1 MWPQLKKHWLLHA
14 GCRAGAAVP
23 GQCWLGSGSHR
34 LDQVAAFLETGFWLL
49 GLIRRGNAPS
59 PSPGSWENILTLK
72 KSWDMLTAEK
82 KQSSPGL
89 VAAATSPAG
98 TRITNSRVQ
107 RPRNQM
113 VCAPETVWGKSQ
125 RTHHLL
131 WLWGNLSFH
140 SVPQNPVSTLDG

>member
-1 MWPQLKKHWLLHA
+1 MLELQCQANAGWGVGLTGWIKWLLSWK
-14 GCRAGAAVP
+14 P
-23 GQCWLGSGSHR
+23 
-34 LDQVAAFLETGFWLL
+34 GFWLL

-59 PSPGSWENILTLK
+59 PPPGSWENILTLK

-89 VAAATSPAG
+89 VVAATSPAG
-98 TRITNSRVQ
+98 TRITNTRMQ

-131 WLWGNLSFH
+131 WLWGTLSSR
-140 SVPQNPVSTLDG
+140 SVPQNTVSTLDG